1 MLTGDNEETAREV
14 ADRVGVDGFR
24 AGLLPEEKVTAV
36 ESLRGMGGV
45 VMVGD
50 GVNDAPALAR
60 ADVGI
65 AMGAMGSDVALE
77 TADIALMQDRLDRL
91 PYAIDLSRATMR
103 RIRENITMSIVVKL
117 GVAVLALSGF
127 VTLWIAVAVGDMG
140 LSLAVIL
147 NALRLGRIK
156 PAQA

>member
-1 MLTGDNEETAREV
+1 
-14 ADRVGVDGFR
+14 VDGFR
-24 AGLLPEEKVTAV
+24 AGLLPEEKVSAV
-36 ESLRGMGGV
+36 DALKGDGGV

-50 GVNDAPALAR
+50 GVNDAPALAK

-77 TADIALMQDRLDRL
+77 TADIALIQDRLDRI
-91 PYAIDLSRATMR
+91 PYAVDLSRATMR
-103 RIRENITMSIVVKL
+103 RIRENISLSLVVKL
-117 GVAVLALSGF
+117 GVAALAIAGF
-127 VTLWIAVAVGDMG
+127 VSLWAAVAVGDMG

-156 PAQA
+156 PEKER